1 MIVSYDSIMRPPYQ
15 ITNSI
20 MKLVASISEKIGE
33 VKATH
38 LDKPSPELR
47 KRNRVKT
54 IKASLEIE
62 GNSLSEDQ
70 ITAIIEEKRVI
81 GPQKD
86 IKEVVNAIRVYDNL
100 GAFVPGRKSSFLAAH
115 KMLMEGLVDRPGELR
130 RKPVGIFKGSKVAH
144 VAPPA
149 DKLDHLINELL
160 AYLTDSEDHVLIKS
174 SVVHYEIEFIHPFL
188 DGNGRMGRL
197 WQTLILSKEYPL
209 FEFLPFETIIKE
221 RQQEYYDVLETC
233 DKSGES
239 TEFIAFMLRAIHD
252 ALNNLLTQQ
261 SPSLTVEQRVSFFL
275 STHPEETFTRKDY
288 MRMYKEISPAT
299 ASRDLRFAVDN
310 RLVERIGDKRNT
322 KYKLIKKD

>member
-1 MIVSYDSIMRPPYQ
+1 MKPPYQ
-15 ITNSI
+15 ITNAI
-20 MKLVASISEKIGE
+20 LKLVASISENIGE

-70 ITAIIEEKRVI
+70 ITAIIEDKRVI

-86 IKEVVNAIRVYDNL
+86 IKEVVNAIKVYDNL
-100 GAFVPGRKSSFLAAH
+100 ETFIPARKSSFLAAH

-149 DKLDHLINELL
+149 DQLDHLLSELL
-160 AYLTDSEDHVLIKS
+160 AYLKDSEDHVLIKS
-174 SVVHYEIEFIHPFL
+174 SVVHYEIEFIHPFM

-197 WQTLILSKEYPL
+197 WQTLILSQEYPL

-221 RQQEYYDVLETC
+221 RQQDYYDVLEKC

-239 TEFIAFMLRAIHD
+239 TAFIEFMLRAIND
-252 ALNNLLTQQ
+252 SLNNLLNQQ

-275 STHPEETFTRKDY
+275 STHSGEIFTRKDY
-288 MRMYKEISPAT
+288 MRIFKDISPAT
-299 ASRDLRFAVDN
+299 ASRDVRFAVDN
-310 RLVERIGDKRNT
+310 GLVERLGDKRNT
-322 KYKLIKKD
+322 KYKILEKD